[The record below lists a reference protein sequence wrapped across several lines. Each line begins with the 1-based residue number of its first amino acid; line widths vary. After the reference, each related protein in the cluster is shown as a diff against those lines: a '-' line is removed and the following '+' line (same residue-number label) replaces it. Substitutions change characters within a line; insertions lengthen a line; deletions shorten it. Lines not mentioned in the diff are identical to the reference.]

1 MRRIFVLL
9 FLISAPAFTATP
21 PFPASALLS
30 STIGVPLSAEV
41 RAHLQE
47 SLKAHPGCDL
57 LYLPLLRQRDP
68 QAFKDYTA
76 RSGADSLILLYLLR
90 ERETYHAELD
100 AVHWGPM
107 DILKRLFWINASAPK
122 TDACPASIPLN
133 RVVFDGYTDEMTEE
147 CYTAS
152 LSYHT
157 GNIPLTVTIPFCG
170 PLDKE
175 TGAQDISDLMKRY
188 KIPLLH
194 RTMEEM
200 KRGPLPRPVKPDPA
214 GK

>member
-1 MRRIFVLL
+1 MILL
-9 FLISAPAFTATP
+9 TLSAALASAATP
-21 PFPASALLS
+21 PFPASALLN
-30 STIGVPLSAEV
+30 STLGVPLSAEIK
-41 RAHLQE
+41 AQLQE

-57 LYLPLLRQRDP
+57 LYLPLLRQRDL
-68 QAFKDYTA
+68 QAFKDYIA
-76 RSGADSLILLYLLR
+76 RSGVDSLILLYFLR

-122 TDACPASIPLN
+122 ADVCPASIAPN
-133 RVVFDGYTDEMTEE
+133 RVIFDGYTEEVTED
-147 CYTAS
+147 CYTAG
-152 LSYHT
+152 LSYHM
-157 GNIPLTVTIPFCG
+157 GDIPQTVTLTFCG

-175 TGAQDISDLMKRY
+175 AGAQDIPALMTRY

-194 RTMEEM
+194 RRMVDS
-200 KRGPLPRPVKPDPA
+200 KPVPVEREVKSNPI